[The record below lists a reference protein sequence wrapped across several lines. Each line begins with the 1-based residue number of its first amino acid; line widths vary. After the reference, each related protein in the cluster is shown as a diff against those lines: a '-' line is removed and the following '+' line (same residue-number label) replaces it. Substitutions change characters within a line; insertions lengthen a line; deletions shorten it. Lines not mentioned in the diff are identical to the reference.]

1 MSSDDDSND
10 NLPLVAQLLAAE
22 ERNKAAIFRKALDAR
37 PKATKKAFDK
47 KQVEFI
53 DWARAKGYPSP
64 DLVTEEK
71 VALFLEES
79 VLYRQNRNCKDGSKI
94 VGKSTVNQYIAALT
108 ALWKWQV
115 LHNCNSNPTP
125 RGVLVRAI
133 QKRMDSETNK
143 VRKETYFDR
152 GRLYQHLMSSEMKKN
167 RLLIAN
173 FFWTYGEDS
182 AFNAFKGLRNRLGY
196 LLSEQGL
203 IRGENVRDL
212 ELPDFFSVTYDD
224 EGPMLCTAMVILK
237 GRGKTNQ
244 YGKPLFSGYFR
255 HVDVKLCAV
264 SAAAFFLFHR
274 YHIMDEPFPDFSS
287 SQNWYDISMFC
298 TDFRNNMKSMS
309 SSGHARA
316 IYDAY
321 SKLNVY
327 HPKVTHAGR
336 MNGRQL
342 LDKAGVEKVSTDVA
356 GGWST
361 GAGEGCYGNGLAL
374 PSMRAM
380 AGFPSDEKCFYLP
393 RGGLRPPEALLRCV
407 FPKLDYWFDRFK
419 RGDGV
424 DHNYALDG
432 FFRLLFFFRE
442 VIIQDAVVL
451 MDDYSHSLFQDPLFY
466 RHDFLSYKQCL
477 KEHMEVA
484 QNPIHMEIQR
494 VMPELCR
501 QITVNNDALR
511 SQLLDAV
518 NNCTSKV
525 FTKIEDGSVEVKSAI
540 SNLRLSLSKSLS
552 TVAKALEKEAASSR
566 MDCDSSIVLETDTH
580 IDTSHIEDDDNSDK
594 RNEMPLFENVM
605 ACSTS
610 TVPEILLEWEVG
622 INGKPSVMHTNAKWK
637 TKWRMGTKN
646 QKQYSRRKKIMDM
659 ICRYASRKRLS
670 REAAAEFIEEKRIMN
685 KLSLLQLADKW
696 QSFEKVVLV

>member
-1 MSSDDDSND
+1 MSCDDVSDD
-10 NLPLVAQLLAAE
+10 NLTLVAQLLAAE

-37 PKATKKAFDK
+37 PKATKRAFDK
-47 KQVEFI
+47 KQIEFI
-53 DWARAKGYPSP
+53 DWARGKGYPSP
-64 DLVTEEK
+64 DIVTEEK

-79 VLYRQNRNCKDGSKI
+79 VLYRHNRKCKDGTKI
-94 VGKSTVNQYIAALT
+94 VGKATVNQYIAALT

-115 LHNCNSNPTP
+115 LHNSNSHSTP

-167 RLLIAN
+167 RLLIATY
-173 FFWTYGEDS
+173 FWKYGNDS
-182 AFNAFKGLRNRLGY
+182 TFNAFRGLRNRLGY

-212 ELPDFFSVTYDD
+212 ELPDFFCVNYDD

-255 HVDVKLCAV
+255 HVDVNLCAV

-287 SQNWYDISMFC
+287 SQKWYDISMFC
-298 TDFRNNMKSMS
+298 TDFRNNQKAMS
-309 SSGHARA
+309 YSGHARA
-316 IYDAY
+316 ISEAY
-321 SKLNVY
+321 SSLNIC

-336 MNGRQL
+336 QNGRQL
-342 LDKAGVEKVSTDVA
+342 LDKAGVEKVATDVA

-361 GAGEGCYGNGLAL
+361 GAGEGCYGNGLSL

-380 AGFPSDEKCFYLP
+380 AGFPSDEKSFYLP
-393 RGGLRPPEALLRCV
+393 RGGLTPPENLLKCI
-407 FPKLDYWFDRFK
+407 FPKLDYWFHKFK
-419 RGDGV
+419 TGDGV

-432 FFRLLFFFRE
+432 YFRLLFFFRE

-451 MDDYSHSLFQDPLFY
+451 IDDYSHTLFQDPVFSSGS
-466 RHDFLSYKQCL
+466 FLSYKESLLQ
-477 KEHMEVA
+477 HIAVA
-484 QNPIHMEIQR
+484 QNPIHQEIQR
-494 VMPELCR
+494 VLPELCR
-501 QITVNNDALR
+501 QITVNNEALR

-518 NNCTSKV
+518 NSSTSKLI
-525 FTKIEDGSVEVKSAI
+525 TKIEDGSVEVQSTI

-552 TVAKALEKEAASSR
+552 TVVKALEKEAT
-566 MDCDSSIVLETDTH
+566 MTHNDSGSTIVESDTAL
-580 IDTSHIEDDDNSDK
+580 DTSHVERDEPDLTK
-594 RNEMPLFENVM
+594 LGMPNFETII
-605 ACSTS
+605 ACSTCS
-610 TVPEILLEWEVG
+610 VPEVLIEWEVG
-622 INGKPSVMHTNAKWK
+622 FNGRPSVVSMDRQWK
-637 TKWRMGTKN
+637 TKWRTGTKN
-646 QKQYSRRKKIMDM
+646 QKQYSRRKKIIDM
-659 ICRYASRKRLS
+659 VVKYATRKRIS
-670 REAAAEFIEEKRIMN
+670 KETAAEMIEEKRITQKM
-685 KLSLLQLADKW
+685 SLLQLADKW
-696 QSFEKVVLV
+696 QSFEQIMLP